1 MRGVK
6 LVSLSRRRRVV
17 LGGIA
22 LLFATLALALRVM
35 APRMRRY
42 LTIDGCLDRGGSWDY
57 ERDVC
62 RGLDQ

>member
-1 MRGVK
+1 
-6 LVSLSRRRRVV
+6 
-17 LGGIA
+17 

>member
-6 LVSLSRRRRVV
+6 LVSLSRRRRVA

-22 LLFATLALALRVM
+22 LLFAALALALGVM
-35 APRMRRY
+35 TPSMRRY
-42 LTIDGCLDRGGSWDY
+42 LAIDGCLDRGGSWDY
-57 ERDVC
+57 EQDVC